1 MTSIANNINR
11 ILIKQLIFLF
21 TPLALLHLGNGYA
34 SLPPLRKRV
43 VEKCMWMTE
52 EEFDRLV
59 AQAQLMPGAF
69 SLNIAAVIGRR
80 MAGRRGSVV
89 ALAATVI
96 PLMLLFLLLVV
107 VFSPMRHWDLFES
120 MLRGMR
126 PALIGMLAVVA
137 FRMGRS
143 SKVDLNYLWVP
154 FVVALAVGV
163 FHVAPLYILLFT
175 VVAGYLYGKF
185 LR

>member
-1 MTSIANNINR
+1 
-11 ILIKQLIFLF
+11 
-21 TPLALLHLGNGYA
+21 
-34 SLPPLRKRV
+34 
-43 VEKCMWMTE
+43 MWMTE

-80 MAGRRGSVV
+80 MGGRRGS
-89 ALAATVI
+89 
-96 PLMLLFLLLVV
+96 
-107 VFSPMRHWDLFES
+107 
-120 MLRGMR
+120 
-126 PALIGMLAVVA
+126 VVA

>member
-1 MTSIANNINR
+1 MT
-11 ILIKQLIFLF
+11 KQLILEFSR
-21 TPLALLHLGNGYA
+21 LALLHLGNGYA
-34 SLPPLRKRV
+34 TLPPLRKRV
-43 VEKCMWMTE
+43 VEKCMWMTD

-69 SLNIAAVIGRR
+69 SLNLAAVIGRR
-80 MAGRRGSVV
+80 MDGRRGSAV
-89 ALAATVI
+89 AIAATVI
-96 PLMLLFLLLVV
+96 PLMLLFLLLVA

-126 PALIGMLAVVA
+126 PALIGVLAVVA

-143 SKVDLNYLWVP
+143 SKVDLSFLWVP
-154 FVVALAVGV
+154 FVVAVAVGI
-163 FHVAPLYILLFT
+163 FQLAPLYILLLT
-175 VVAGYLYGKF
+175 VGAGFLYGKF

>member
-1 MTSIANNINR
+1 LT
-11 ILIKQLIFLF
+11 KQLILEFSR
-21 TPLALLHLGNGYA
+21 LALLHLGNGYA
-34 SLPPLRKRV
+34 TLPPLRKRV
-43 VEKCMWMTE
+43 VEKCMWMTD

-69 SLNIAAVIGRR
+69 SLNLAAVIGRR
-80 MAGRRGSVV
+80 VDGRRGSAV
-89 ALAATVI
+89 AIAATVI
-96 PLMLLFLLLVV
+96 PLMLLFLLLVA

-126 PALIGMLAVVA
+126 PALIGVLAVVA

-143 SKVDLNYLWVP
+143 SKVDLSFLWVP
-154 FVVALAVGV
+154 FVVAVAVGI
-163 FHVAPLYILLFT
+163 FQLAPLYILLLT
-175 VVAGYLYGKF
+175 VGAGFLYGKF

>member
-1 MTSIANNINR
+1 MT
-11 ILIKQLIFLF
+11 KQLILEFSR
-21 TPLALLHLGNGYA
+21 LALLHLGNGYA
-34 SLPPLRKRV
+34 TLPPLRKRV
-43 VEKCMWMTE
+43 VEKCMWMTD

-69 SLNIAAVIGRR
+69 SINLAAVIGRR
-80 MAGRRGSVV
+80 VDGRRGSAV
-89 ALAATVI
+89 AIAATVI
-96 PLMLLFLLLVV
+96 PLMLLFLMLVA

-126 PALIGMLAVVA
+126 PALIGVLAVVA

-143 SKVDLNYLWVP
+143 SKVDLSFLWVP
-154 FVVALAVGV
+154 FVVAVAVGI
-163 FHVAPLYILLFT
+163 FQLAPLYILLLT
-175 VVAGYLYGKF
+175 VGAGFLYGKF

>member
-1 MTSIANNINR
+1 MT
-11 ILIKQLIFLF
+11 KQLILEFSR
-21 TPLALLHLGNGYA
+21 LALLHLGNGYA
-34 SLPPLRKRV
+34 TLPPLRKRV
-43 VEKCMWMTE
+43 VEKCMWMTD

-69 SLNIAAVIGRR
+69 SLNLAAVIGRR
-80 MAGRRGSVV
+80 VDGRRGSAV
-89 ALAATVI
+89 AIAATVI

-126 PALIGMLAVVA
+126 PALIGVLAVVA

-143 SKVDLNYLWVP
+143 SKVDLSFLWVP
-154 FVVALAVGV
+154 FVVAVAVGI
-163 FHVAPLYILLFT
+163 FQLAPLYILLLT
-175 VVAGYLYGKF
+175 VGAGFLYGKF

>member
-1 MTSIANNINR
+1 MT
-11 ILIKQLIFLF
+11 KQLILEFSR
-21 TPLALLHLGNGYA
+21 LALLHLGNGYA
-34 SLPPLRKRV
+34 TLPPLRKRV
-43 VEKCMWMTE
+43 VEKCMWMSG

-69 SLNIAAVIGRR
+69 SINLAAVIGRR
-80 MAGRRGSVV
+80 VDGRRGSAV
-89 ALAATVI
+89 AIAATVI
-96 PLMLLFLLLVV
+96 PLMLLFLMLVA

-126 PALIGMLAVVA
+126 PALIGVLAVVA

-143 SKVDLNYLWVP
+143 SKVDLSFLWVP
-154 FVVALAVGV
+154 FVVAVAVGI
-163 FHVAPLYILLFT
+163 FQLAPLYILLLT
-175 VVAGYLYGKF
+175 VGAGFLYGKF

>member
-1 MTSIANNINR
+1 MT
-11 ILIKQLIFLF
+11 KQLILEFSR
-21 TPLALLHLGNGYA
+21 LALLHLGNGYA
-34 SLPPLRKRV
+34 TLPPLRKRV
-43 VEKCMWMTE
+43 VEKCMWMSD

-69 SLNIAAVIGRR
+69 SLNLAAVIGRR
-80 MAGRRGSVV
+80 MDGRRGSVV
-89 ALAATVI
+89 AIAATVI
-96 PLMLLFLLLVV
+96 PLMLLFLLLVA

-126 PALIGMLAVVA
+126 PALIGVLAVVA

-143 SKVDLNYLWVP
+143 SKVDLSFLWVP
-154 FVVALAVGV
+154 FVVAVAVGI
-163 FHVAPLYILLFT
+163 FQLAPLYILLLT
-175 VVAGYLYGKF
+175 VGAGFLYGKF

>member
-1 MTSIANNINR
+1 MTD
-11 ILIKQLIFLF
+11 
-21 TPLALLHLGNGYA
+21 
-34 SLPPLRKRV
+34 
-43 VEKCMWMTE
+43 

-69 SLNIAAVIGRR
+69 SLNIAAIIGRR
-80 MAGRRGSVV
+80 VAGRWGSIV

-96 PLMLLFLLLVV
+96 PLMLLFLLLVA
-107 VFSPMRHWDLFES
+107 VFAPMRHWDLFES

-137 FRMGRS
+137 YRMGRS
-143 SKVDLNYLWVP
+143 SKVDLSFLWVP
-154 FVVALAVGV
+154 FVVALAVGI
-163 FHVAPLYILLFT
+163 FHVAPLYIFLVT
-175 VVAGYLYGKF
+175 VAAGYLYGKF

>member
-1 MTSIANNINR
+1 MT
-11 ILIKQLIFLF
+11 KQLILELSR
-21 TPLALLHLGNGYA
+21 LALLHLGNGYA
-34 SLPPLRKRV
+34 TLPPLRKRV
-43 VEKCMWMTE
+43 VEKCMWMSD

-69 SLNIAAVIGRR
+69 SLNLAAVIGRR
-80 MAGRRGSVV
+80 VDGRRGSAV
-89 ALAATVI
+89 AIAATVI
-96 PLMLLFLLLVV
+96 PLMLLFLLLVA

-126 PALIGMLAVVA
+126 PALIGVLAVVA

-143 SKVDLNYLWVP
+143 SKVDLSFLWVP
-154 FVVALAVGV
+154 FVVAVAVGI
-163 FHVAPLYILLFT
+163 FQLAPLYILLLT
-175 VVAGYLYGKF
+175 VGAGFLYGKF

>member
-1 MTSIANNINR
+1 MT
-11 ILIKQLIFLF
+11 KQLILEFSR
-21 TPLALLHLGNGYA
+21 LALLHLGNGYA
-34 SLPPLRKRV
+34 TLPPLRKRV
-43 VEKCMWMTE
+43 VEKCMWMSD

-69 SLNIAAVIGRR
+69 SLNLAAVIGRR
-80 MAGRRGSVV
+80 VDGRRGSAV
-89 ALAATVI
+89 AIAATVI
-96 PLMLLFLLLVV
+96 PLMLLFLLLVA

-126 PALIGMLAVVA
+126 PALIGVLAVVA

-143 SKVDLNYLWVP
+143 SKVDLSFLWVP
-154 FVVALAVGV
+154 FVVAVAVGI
-163 FHVAPLYILLFT
+163 FQLAPLYILLLT
-175 VVAGYLYGKF
+175 VGAGFLYGKF

>member
-1 MTSIANNINR
+1 MT
-11 ILIKQLIFLF
+11 KQLILEFSR
-21 TPLALLHLGNGYA
+21 LALLHLGNGYA
-34 SLPPLRKRV
+34 TLPPLRKRV
-43 VEKCMWMTE
+43 VEKCMWMTD

-69 SLNIAAVIGRR
+69 SLNLAAVIGRR
-80 MAGRRGSVV
+80 VDGRRGSAV
-89 ALAATVI
+89 AIAATVI
-96 PLMLLFLLLVV
+96 PLMLLFLLLVA

-126 PALIGMLAVVA
+126 PALIGVLAVVA

-143 SKVDLNYLWVP
+143 SKVDLSFLWVP
-154 FVVALAVGV
+154 FVVAVAVGI
-163 FHVAPLYILLFT
+163 FQLAPLYILLLT
-175 VVAGYLYGKF
+175 VGAGFLYGKF

>member
-1 MTSIANNINR
+1 MT
-11 ILIKQLIFLF
+11 KQLILEFSR
-21 TPLALLHLGNGYA
+21 LALLHLGNGYA
-34 SLPPLRKRV
+34 TLPPLRKRV
-43 VEKCMWMTE
+43 VEKCMWMSD

-69 SLNIAAVIGRR
+69 SLNLAAVIGRR
-80 MAGRRGSVV
+80 VDGRRGSVV
-89 ALAATVI
+89 AIAATVI
-96 PLMLLFLLLVV
+96 PLMLLFLLLVA

-126 PALIGMLAVVA
+126 PALIGVLAVVA

-143 SKVDLNYLWVP
+143 SKVDLSFLWVP
-154 FVVALAVGV
+154 FVVAVAVGI
-163 FHVAPLYILLFT
+163 FQLAPLYILLLT
-175 VVAGYLYGKF
+175 VGAGFLYGKF

>member
-1 MTSIANNINR
+1 MT
-11 ILIKQLIFLF
+11 KQLILEFSR
-21 TPLALLHLGNGYA
+21 LALLHLGNGYA
-34 SLPPLRKRV
+34 TLPPLRKRV
-43 VEKCMWMTE
+43 VEKCMWMTD

-69 SLNIAAVIGRR
+69 SLNLVAVIGRR
-80 MAGRRGSVV
+80 VDGRRGSAV
-89 ALAATVI
+89 AIAATVI
-96 PLMLLFLLLVV
+96 PLMLLFLLLVA

-126 PALIGMLAVVA
+126 PALIGVLAVVA

-143 SKVDLNYLWVP
+143 SKVDLSFLWVP
-154 FVVALAVGV
+154 FVVAVAVGI
-163 FHVAPLYILLFT
+163 FQLAPLYILLFT
-175 VVAGYLYGKF
+175 VGAGFLYGKF

>member
-1 MTSIANNINR
+1 
-11 ILIKQLIFLF
+11 
-21 TPLALLHLGNGYA
+21 
-34 SLPPLRKRV
+34 
-43 VEKCMWMTE
+43 MWMTD

-69 SLNIAAVIGRR
+69 SLNIAAIIGRR
-80 MAGRRGSVV
+80 MAGRWGSVV

-96 PLMLLFLLLVV
+96 PLMLLFLLLVA
-107 VFSPMRHWDLFES
+107 VFAPMRHWDLFES

-126 PALIGMLAVVA
+126 PALIGVLAVVA

-143 SKVDLNYLWVP
+143 SKVDLSFLWVP
-154 FVVALAVGV
+154 FVVAVAVGI
-163 FHVAPLYILLFT
+163 FQLAPLYILLLT
-175 VVAGYLYGKF
+175 VGAGFLYGKF

>member
-1 MTSIANNINR
+1 MT
-11 ILIKQLIFLF
+11 KQLILEFSR
-21 TPLALLHLGNGYA
+21 LALLYLGNGYA
-34 SLPPLRKRV
+34 TLPPLRKRV
-43 VEKCMWMTE
+43 VEKCMWMSD

-69 SLNIAAVIGRR
+69 SLNLAAVIGRR
-80 MAGRRGSVV
+80 VDGRRGSAV
-89 ALAATVI
+89 AIAATVI
-96 PLMLLFLLLVV
+96 PLMLLFLLLVA

-126 PALIGMLAVVA
+126 PALIGVLAVVA

-143 SKVDLNYLWVP
+143 SKVDLSFLWVP
-154 FVVALAVGV
+154 FVVAVAVGI
-163 FHVAPLYILLFT
+163 FQLAPLYILLLT
-175 VVAGYLYGKF
+175 VGAGFLYGKF

>member
-107 VFSPMRHWDLFES
+107 VFAPMRHWDLFES

-154 FVVALAVGV
+154 LVVALAVGV

>member
-1 MTSIANNINR
+1 MT
-11 ILIKQLIFLF
+11 KQLILEFSR
-21 TPLALLHLGNGYA
+21 LALLHLGNGYA
-34 SLPPLRKRV
+34 TLPPLRKRV
-43 VEKCMWMTE
+43 VEKCLWMSD

-69 SLNIAAVIGRR
+69 SLNLAAVIGRR
-80 MAGRRGSVV
+80 MDGRRGSAV
-89 ALAATVI
+89 AIAATVI
-96 PLMLLFLLLVV
+96 PLMLLFLLLVA

-126 PALIGMLAVVA
+126 PALIGVLAVVA

-143 SKVDLNYLWVP
+143 SKVDLSFLWVP
-154 FVVALAVGV
+154 FVVAVAVGI
-163 FHVAPLYILLFT
+163 FQLAPLYILLLT
-175 VVAGYLYGKF
+175 VGAGFLYGKF

>member
-1 MTSIANNINR
+1 MT
-11 ILIKQLIFLF
+11 KQLILEFSR
-21 TPLALLHLGNGYA
+21 LALLHLGNGYA
-34 SLPPLRKRV
+34 TLPPLRKRV
-43 VEKCMWMTE
+43 VEKCMWMTD

-69 SLNIAAVIGRR
+69 SLNIAAIIGRR
-80 MAGRRGSVV
+80 VAGRWGSVV

-96 PLMLLFLLLVV
+96 PLMLLFLLLVA
-107 VFSPMRHWDLFES
+107 VFAPMRHWDLFES

-143 SKVDLNYLWVP
+143 SKVDLSFLWVP
-154 FVVALAVGV
+154 FVVALAVGI
-163 FHVAPLYILLFT
+163 FHVAPLYILLVT
-175 VVAGYLYGKF
+175 VAAGYLYGKF

>member
-1 MTSIANNINR
+1 M
-11 ILIKQLIFLF
+11 
-21 TPLALLHLGNGYA
+21 LHLGNGYA
-34 SLPPLRKRV
+34 TLPPLRKRV
-43 VEKCMWMTE
+43 VEKCMWLSE

-69 SLNIAAVIGRR
+69 SLNLAAVIGRR
-80 MAGRRGSVV
+80 MDGRRGSVV
-89 ALAATVI
+89 AIAATVI
-96 PLMLLFLLLVV
+96 PLMLLFLLLVA

-126 PALIGMLAVVA
+126 PALIGVLAVVA

-143 SKVDLNYLWVP
+143 SKVDLSFLWVP
-154 FVVALAVGV
+154 FVVAVAVGI
-163 FHVAPLYILLFT
+163 FQLAPLYILLLT
-175 VVAGYLYGKF
+175 VGAGFLYGKF

>member
-1 MTSIANNINR
+1 MTD
-11 ILIKQLIFLF
+11 
-21 TPLALLHLGNGYA
+21 
-34 SLPPLRKRV
+34 
-43 VEKCMWMTE
+43 

-69 SLNIAAVIGRR
+69 SLNIAAIIGRR
-80 MAGRRGSVV
+80 VAGRWGSVV

-96 PLMLLFLLLVV
+96 PLMLLFLLLVA
-107 VFSPMRHWDLFES
+107 VFAPMRHWDLFES

-126 PALIGMLAVVA
+126 PALIGVLAVVA

-143 SKVDLNYLWVP
+143 SKVDLSFLWVP
-154 FVVALAVGV
+154 FVVAVAVGI
-163 FHVAPLYILLFT
+163 FQLAPLYILLLT
-175 VVAGYLYGKF
+175 VGAGFLYGKF

>member
-1 MTSIANNINR
+1 MT
-11 ILIKQLIFLF
+11 KQLILEFAR
-21 TPLALLHLGNGYA
+21 LALLHLGNGYA
-34 SLPPLRKRV
+34 TLPPLRKRV
-43 VEKCMWMTE
+43 VEKCMWMSD

-69 SLNIAAVIGRR
+69 SLNLAAVIGRR
-80 MAGRRGSVV
+80 VDGRRGSAV
-89 ALAATVI
+89 AIAATVI
-96 PLMLLFLLLVV
+96 PLMLLFLLLVA

-126 PALIGMLAVVA
+126 PALIGVLAVVA

-143 SKVDLNYLWVP
+143 SKVDLSFLWVP
-154 FVVALAVGV
+154 FVVAVAVGI
-163 FHVAPLYILLFT
+163 FQLAPLYILLLT
-175 VVAGYLYGKF
+175 VGAGFLYGKF

>member
-1 MTSIANNINR
+1 MT
-11 ILIKQLIFLF
+11 KQLILVFAR
-21 TPLALLHLGNGYA
+21 LALLHLGNGYA
-34 SLPPLRKRV
+34 TLPPLRKRV
-43 VEKCMWMTE
+43 VEKCMWMSD

-69 SLNIAAVIGRR
+69 SLNLAAVIGRR
-80 MAGRRGSVV
+80 VDGRRGSAV
-89 ALAATVI
+89 AIAATVI
-96 PLMLLFLLLVV
+96 PLMLLFLMLVA

-126 PALIGMLAVVA
+126 PALIGVLAVVA

-143 SKVDLNYLWVP
+143 SKVDLSFLWVP
-154 FVVALAVGV
+154 FVVAVAVGI
-163 FHVAPLYILLFT
+163 FQLAPLYILLLT
-175 VVAGYLYGKF
+175 VGAGFLYGKF

>member
-1 MTSIANNINR
+1 MT
-11 ILIKQLIFLF
+11 KQLILEFSR
-21 TPLALLHLGNGYA
+21 LALLHLGNGYA
-34 SLPPLRKRV
+34 TLPPLRKRV
-43 VEKCMWMTE
+43 VEKCMWMSD

-69 SLNIAAVIGRR
+69 SLNLAAVIGRR
-80 MAGRRGSVV
+80 VDGRRGSAV
-89 ALAATVI
+89 AIAATVI
-96 PLMLLFLLLVV
+96 PLMLLFLMLVA

-126 PALIGMLAVVA
+126 PALIGVLAVVA

-143 SKVDLNYLWVP
+143 SKVDLSFLWVP
-154 FVVALAVGV
+154 FVVAVAVGI
-163 FHVAPLYILLFT
+163 FQLAPLYILLLT
-175 VVAGYLYGKF
+175 VGAGFLYGKF

>member
-1 MTSIANNINR
+1 
-11 ILIKQLIFLF
+11 
-21 TPLALLHLGNGYA
+21 
-34 SLPPLRKRV
+34 
-43 VEKCMWMTE
+43 MWMTD

-69 SLNIAAVIGRR
+69 SLNIAAIIGRR
-80 MAGRRGSVV
+80 VAGRWGSIV

-96 PLMLLFLLLVV
+96 PLMLLFLLLVA
-107 VFSPMRHWDLFES
+107 VFAPMRHWDLFES

-137 FRMGRS
+137 YRMGRS
-143 SKVDLNYLWVP
+143 SKVDLSFLWVP
-154 FVVALAVGV
+154 FVVALAVGI
-163 FHVAPLYILLFT
+163 FHVAPLYIFLVT
-175 VVAGYLYGKF
+175 VAAGYLYGKF

>member
-1 MTSIANNINR
+1 MT
-11 ILIKQLIFLF
+11 KQLILEFAR
-21 TPLALLHLGNGYA
+21 LALLHLGNGYA
-34 SLPPLRKRV
+34 TLPPLRKRV
-43 VEKCMWMTE
+43 VEKCMWMTD

-69 SLNIAAVIGRR
+69 SINLAAVIGRR
-80 MAGRRGSVV
+80 VDGRRGSAV
-89 ALAATVI
+89 AIAATVI
-96 PLMLLFLLLVV
+96 PLMLLFLLLVA

-126 PALIGMLAVVA
+126 PALIGVLAVVA

-143 SKVDLNYLWVP
+143 SKVDLSFLWVP
-154 FVVALAVGV
+154 FVVAVAVGI
-163 FHVAPLYILLFT
+163 FQLAPLYILLLT
-175 VVAGYLYGKF
+175 VGAGFLYGKF

>member
-1 MTSIANNINR
+1 MT
-11 ILIKQLIFLF
+11 KQLILEFSR
-21 TPLALLHLGNGYA
+21 LALLHLGNGYA
-34 SLPPLRKRV
+34 TLPPLRKRV
-43 VEKCMWMTE
+43 VEKCMWMTD

-69 SLNIAAVIGRR
+69 SINLAAVIGRR
-80 MAGRRGSVV
+80 VDGRRGSAV
-89 ALAATVI
+89 AIAATVV
-96 PLMLLFLLLVV
+96 PLMLLFLMLVA

-126 PALIGMLAVVA
+126 PALIGVLAVVA

-143 SKVDLNYLWVP
+143 SKVDLSFLWVP
-154 FVVALAVGV
+154 FVVAVAVGI
-163 FHVAPLYILLFT
+163 FQLAPLYILLLT
-175 VVAGYLYGKF
+175 VGAGFLYGKF

>member
-1 MTSIANNINR
+1 MT
-11 ILIKQLIFLF
+11 KQLILEFAR
-21 TPLALLHLGNGYA
+21 LALLHLGNGYA
-34 SLPPLRKRV
+34 TLPPLRKRV
-43 VEKCMWMTE
+43 VEKCMWMTD

-69 SLNIAAVIGRR
+69 SINLAAVIGRR
-80 MAGRRGSVV
+80 MDGRRGSAV
-89 ALAATVI
+89 AVAATVI
-96 PLMLLFLLLVV
+96 PLMLLFLMLVA

-126 PALIGMLAVVA
+126 PALIGVLAVVA

-143 SKVDLNYLWVP
+143 SKVDLSFLWVP
-154 FVVALAVGV
+154 FVVAVAVGI
-163 FHVAPLYILLFT
+163 FQLAPLYVLLLT
-175 VVAGYLYGKF
+175 VGAGFLYGKF

>member
-1 MTSIANNINR
+1 MT
-11 ILIKQLIFLF
+11 KQLILEFSR
-21 TPLALLHLGNGYA
+21 LALLHLGNGYA
-34 SLPPLRKRV
+34 TLPPLRKRV
-43 VEKCMWMTE
+43 VEKCMWMTD

-69 SLNIAAVIGRR
+69 SLNLAAVIGRR
-80 MAGRRGSVV
+80 VDGRRGSAV
-89 ALAATVI
+89 AIAATVI
-96 PLMLLFLLLVV
+96 PLMLLFLLLVA

-126 PALIGMLAVVA
+126 PALIGVLAVVA

-143 SKVDLNYLWVP
+143 SKVDLSFLWVP
-154 FVVALAVGV
+154 FVVAVAVGI
-163 FHVAPLYILLFT
+163 FQLAPLYILLFT
-175 VVAGYLYGKF
+175 VGAGFLYGKF

>member
-1 MTSIANNINR
+1 MT
-11 ILIKQLIFLF
+11 KQLILEFSR
-21 TPLALLHLGNGYA
+21 LALLHLGNGYA
-34 SLPPLRKRV
+34 TLPPLRKRV
-43 VEKCMWMTE
+43 VEKCMWMSD

-69 SLNIAAVIGRR
+69 SLNLAAVIGRR
-80 MAGRRGSVV
+80 MDGRRGSAV
-89 ALAATVI
+89 AIAATVI
-96 PLMLLFLLLVV
+96 PLMLLFLVLVA

-126 PALIGMLAVVA
+126 PALIGVLAVVA

-143 SKVDLNYLWVP
+143 SKVDLSFLWVP
-154 FVVALAVGV
+154 FVVAVAVGI
-163 FHVAPLYILLFT
+163 FQLAPLYILLLT
-175 VVAGYLYGKF
+175 VGAGFLYGKF

>member
-1 MTSIANNINR
+1 
-11 ILIKQLIFLF
+11 
-21 TPLALLHLGNGYA
+21 
-34 SLPPLRKRV
+34 
-43 VEKCMWMTE
+43 MWMTD

-69 SLNIAAVIGRR
+69 SINLAAVIGRHVD
-80 MAGRRGSVV
+80 GRRGSAV
-89 ALAATVI
+89 AIAATVI
-96 PLMLLFLLLVV
+96 PLMLLFLLLVA

-126 PALIGMLAVVA
+126 PALIGVLAVVA

-143 SKVDLNYLWVP
+143 SKVDLSFLWVP
-154 FVVALAVGV
+154 FVVAVAVGI
-163 FHVAPLYILLFT
+163 FQLAPLYILLLT
-175 VVAGYLYGKF
+175 VGAGFLYGKF

>member
-1 MTSIANNINR
+1 MT
-11 ILIKQLIFLF
+11 KQLILEFSR
-21 TPLALLHLGNGYA
+21 LALLHLGNGYA
-34 SLPPLRKRV
+34 TLPPLRKRV
-43 VEKCMWMTE
+43 VEKCMWMTD

-69 SLNIAAVIGRR
+69 SLNLAAVIGRR
-80 MAGRRGSVV
+80 VDGRRGSAV
-89 ALAATVI
+89 AIAATVI
-96 PLMLLFLLLVV
+96 PLMLLFLMLVA

-126 PALIGMLAVVA
+126 PALIGVLAVVA

-143 SKVDLNYLWVP
+143 SKVDLSFLWVP
-154 FVVALAVGV
+154 FVVAVAVGI
-163 FHVAPLYILLFT
+163 FQLAPLYILLLT
-175 VVAGYLYGKF
+175 VGAGFLYGKF